1 MLTER
6 LQKITDELIAKKMG
20 IKVYASNRETTPT
33 DTYMFVTNGKVV
45 LYIQDDGGFFGIS
58 VTLEYSPDRDN
69 GAGCRIDEED
79 ALNVESIITADK
91 IVKYLEEFSNN
102 MTLKTIR
109 KYNKFIK
116 PCVSFYEDADEW
128 YESLWRKNEYQL
140 YQ

>member
-20 IKVYASNRETTPT
+20 IKVFASNRETTPT
-33 DTYMFVTNGKVV
+33 DTYMFVTNGKTV

-69 GAGCRIDEED
+69 GAGCRVDEED
-79 ALNVESIITADK
+79 ALNIESIITADK

-102 MTLKTIR
+102 MTLKTIH

-116 PCVSFYEDADEW
+116 PCVSFYKDADEW

-140 YQ
+140 FQ

>member
-1 MLTER
+1 
-6 LQKITDELIAKKMG
+6 MG
-20 IKVYASNRETTPT
+20 IKVFASNRETTPT
-33 DTYMFVTNGKVV
+33 DTYMFVTNGKAV

-79 ALNVESIITADK
+79 VMNMDSIITADK

-102 MTLKTIR
+102 MTLKTIH

-116 PCVSFYEDADEW
+116 PCVTLYKDADEW